1 MLIVSLISGVALF
14 FSFGDWPSLLLFGLS
29 ALLAIISI
37 FAFKNRQ
44 NQFVLNRFNILSNLI
59 LLGVFSWRTLQ
70 SSGENSFSEKGVQLV
85 VPFISIVFL
94 FLANRAIRRD
104 EELVKSADRLR
115 QYQVTLCVLSYT
127 PCVGQFFC
135 ACSKKRLP
143 QKRQSF
149 SNLCL
154 TENYILV

>member
-1 MLIVSLISGVALF
+1 MKKILLVGRSGC
-14 FSFGDWPSLLLFGLS
+14 GKTTLLQRMNGLK
-29 ALLAIISI
+29 IEYRKTQTITYENN
-37 FAFKNRQ
+37 AFDTPG
-44 NQFVLNRFNILSNLI
+44 I

-115 QYQVTLCVLSYT
+115 
-127 PCVGQFFC
+127 
-135 ACSKKRLP
+135 
-143 QKRQSF
+143 
-149 SNLCL
+149 
-154 TENYILV
+154 

>member
-1 MLIVSLISGVALF
+1 MIQRIQTIYMLIVSLISGVALF

-37 FAFKNRQ
+37 FAFKKRQ
-44 NQFVLNRFNILSNLI
+44 NQFVLNRINILSNLI
-59 LLGVFSWRTLQ
+59 LLGVFSWRVLQ
-70 SSGENSFSEKGVQLV
+70 SSGENSISEKGVQLV

-115 QYQVTLCVLSYT
+115 
-127 PCVGQFFC
+127 
-135 ACSKKRLP
+135 
-143 QKRQSF
+143 
-149 SNLCL
+149 
-154 TENYILV
+154 

>member
-1 MLIVSLISGVALF
+1 MIQRIQTIYMLIVSIISGIAF
-14 FSFGDWPSLLLFGLS
+14 FYSFRDWISLLLFLTSCLLS
-29 ALLAIISI
+29 IAAIVIV
-37 FAFKNRQ
+37 FLKEQHRQ
-44 NQFVLNRFNILSNLI
+44 HQFVLNRFNILSNLI

-115 QYQVTLCVLSYT
+115 
-127 PCVGQFFC
+127 
-135 ACSKKRLP
+135 
-143 QKRQSF
+143 
-149 SNLCL
+149 
-154 TENYILV
+154 

>member
-1 MLIVSLISGVALF
+1 MIQRIQTIYMLIVSLISGVALF

-94 FLANRAIRRD
+94 FLANRGD

-115 QYQVTLCVLSYT
+115 
-127 PCVGQFFC
+127 
-135 ACSKKRLP
+135 
-143 QKRQSF
+143 
-149 SNLCL
+149 
-154 TENYILV
+154 